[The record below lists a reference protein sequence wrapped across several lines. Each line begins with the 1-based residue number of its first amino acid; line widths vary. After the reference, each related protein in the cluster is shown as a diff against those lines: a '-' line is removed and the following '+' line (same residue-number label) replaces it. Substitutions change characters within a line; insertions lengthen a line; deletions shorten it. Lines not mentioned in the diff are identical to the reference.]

1 MPLPKDRPRPTP
13 PELVGSRTADEPEAT
28 DNPAGTSRIGPPADG
43 RPGSWPVGP
52 IDYMRLLEHPEEI
65 SEFGRMPATPSLAWA
80 QEKLPVEKLSEQIQR
95 LLGLLAQAHP
105 YLTTR
110 KHSLLSRVTG
120 SALVKRL
127 DHHLAVQEL
136 PEVLQQS
143 EAAAQRVRELWAH
156 AKAVLEETSGQ
167 EAELKALLDG
177 AQAWLR
183 DHPEAGESDSALS
196 ASPRERL
203 LKRLTNLH
211 ALVLSLGIH
220 RQQHQLVQDQILG
233 VLDRY
238 HQVRDV
244 LLPVWKQQTASFQS
258 KPGSVTARHYQAF
271 RQALSKF
278 H

>member
-1 MPLPKDRPRPTP
+1 
-13 PELVGSRTADEPEAT
+13 
-28 DNPAGTSRIGPPADG
+28 
-43 RPGSWPVGP
+43 
-52 IDYMRLLEHPEEI
+52 
-65 SEFGRMPATPSLAWA
+65 MPATPSLAQPGLAWD

-105 YLTTR
+105 YLATR

-183 DHPEAGESDSALS
+183 DHPEAGESDNALS

-203 LKRLTNLH
+203 LKRYAKTPDED
-211 ALVLSLGIH
+211 GFTG
-220 RQQHQLVQDQILG
+220 VQDSLAHGIRFVADLLG
-233 VLDRY
+233 GM
-238 HQVRDV
+238 
-244 LLPVWKQQTASFQS
+244 PKSCKS
-258 KPGSVTARHYQAF
+258 GS
-271 RQALSKF
+271 
-278 H
+278 